1 MRNRVT
7 CHVAPPAVAVLC
19 LLVTFATAQPVRP
32 TNTIYVSLELGAVA
46 YGGELDGTGTDPD
59 TGNRDNYGW
68 LLSDLGSGL
77 GAEAGYQF
85 SERWSA
91 ALGLHLGFYPNLT
104 RSDITDPRTGNVG
117 QLNEGSA
124 VFLFSSFIRFSPV
137 SFGKVLPYAQAG
149 IVFAMGQGREPVTP
163 VTDSRIVGFGPQ
175 IGVGAEFPVQDQ
187 TAFFLEVTGSTI
199 FPDGAVDNSNPS
211 QSSLP
216 WADNA
221 NYDATVQYSAGI
233 RYYLRKGGNRVSVQA
248 SCPSSLFQGEA
259 GAFTAVSNP
268 DATAPLFYTWNFG
281 DGSSAAGM
289 TSEHAFGTPGTYT
302 VSLAADGP
310 LNEDTASC
318 LVLVVEPDVPP
329 TFANCSI
336 APNPA
341 NIGETIHVNAEI
353 TGPSVYDVE
362 IDFGDSTTADN
373 LPAQHSYSQPG
384 AYTVTVTA
392 HNAAGSD
399 TCTST
404 LLVGDAYCEQFIELS
419 PVYFDNNS
427 IQLSDEALESL
438 DANLAALRICRNIC
452 VAINGYAGRTEEE
465 QMNLSILRAEAV
477 GRYYNDDSRI
487 RARGRGVYVDPIG
500 AGRFDVGQ
508 LDPKVVE
515 SIPVQC
521 SLLDIQD

>member
-7 CHVAPPAVAVLC
+7 CHVGPPAVAVFC
-19 LLVTFATAQPVRP
+19 LLITFANAQPVRP
-32 TNTIYVSLELGAVA
+32 TNTIFVSLELGAVA
-46 YGGELDGTGTDPD
+46 YGGELDGTGTDPV

-68 LLSDLGSGL
+68 LLSNLGAGL

-85 SERWSA
+85 SEQWSA
-91 ALGLHLGFYPNLT
+91 ALGLHLGFYPNLD
-104 RSDITDPRTGNVG
+104 RSDASNPFTGVVG
-117 QLNEGSA
+117 QQLNEGTA
-124 VFLFSSFIRFSPV
+124 VSQFFGLIRFSPV
-137 SFGKVLPYAQAG
+137 SFGKVSPYAQAG
-149 IVFAMGQGREPVTP
+149 VVLALGQGREP

-175 IGVGAEFPVQDQ
+175 LGIGAEFSFRDQ
-187 TAFFLEVTGSTI
+187 IGFFLEVTGSTI
-199 FPDGAVDNSNPS
+199 SPDGAVDNSNPS
-211 QSSLP
+211 ENSLP

-221 NYDATVQYSAGI
+221 DYDATMQYAAGI
-233 RYYLRKGGNRVSVQA
+233 RYYLRKGGSRVSVQA
-248 SCPSSLFQGEA
+248 SCPSSLFEGEA
-259 GAFTAVSNP
+259 GAFTAMSNP
-268 DATAPLFYTWNFG
+268 DATTPLFYTWNFG

-289 TSEHAFGTPGTYT
+289 TSEHAFGAPGTYT

-318 LVLVVEPDVPP
+318 LVLVVEPDIPP

-336 APNPA
+336 APSPA

-373 LPAQHSYSQPG
+373 LPAQHSYGQPG

-427 IQLSDEALESL
+427 IQLSDEALQSL
-438 DANLAALRICRNIC
+438 SANLAALRICRNIC
-452 VAINGYAGRTEEE
+452 VAVNGYAGRTEEE

-487 RARGRGVYVDPIG
+487 RVRGRGVYVDPIG
-500 AGRFDVGQ
+500 AGRFDVDQ

-521 SLLDIQD
+521 SLLDIED